1 MADRTDLQDSIDMTD
16 ARHDNW
22 VRASNDPAIWHEAA
36 IAVFLYLGDRHGS
49 SPGWC
54 ANPISIEQPRD
65 GCSSVG
71 EGRITFAACVRGFT
85 QRFTMMRFARC

>member
-1 MADRTDLQDSIDMTD
+1 MTD

-36 IAVFLYLGDRHGS
+36 IAVFLYLGDRHGFQ
-49 SPGWC
+49 PWLVRQPDIDRATAGWLFL
-54 ANPISIEQPRD
+54 SRRGSD
-65 GCSSVG
+65 YL
-71 EGRITFAACVRGFT
+71 AACVRGFT